1 MDPQL
6 NLSENQNTSIE
17 IKDQTANEII

>member
-1 MDPQL
+1 MDLQL

-17 IKDQTANEII
+17 INDQTANEII